1 MDGAQIG
8 PGAWWALGAVA
19 TSLVTTGPA
28 YLAARRSRGAA
39 REEGALTRDAVSEAI
54 GQLNGRIDELGEGLR
69 SDIAEVRDWQAAHTT
84 DHAIAA
90 IRDTDPHPGRQRRME
105 FRRRETE

>member
-1 MDGAQIG
+1 MDGVSITPGLWWLIG
-8 PGAWWALGAVA
+8 TA
-19 TSLVTTGPA
+19 VTTGPA

-54 GQLNGRIDELGEGLR
+54 GQLGGRMDELR
-69 SDIAEVRDWQAAHTT
+69 SDVSEIRDWQAAHTT

-90 IRDTDPHPGRQRRME
+90 IRQVDPHPGRRME
-105 FRRRETE
+105 FRRNEE